1 MRDRFGSADIFAVEE
16 IPIEGRQSDKAIAP
30 PRIIATLCRW
40 LLLKSGTVISIA
52 TRSMKTSC

>member
-1 MRDRFGSADIFAVEE
+1 
-16 IPIEGRQSDKAIAP
+16 
-30 PRIIATLCRW
+30 LCRW